1 MNDFLVLLE
10 CLSLGLLALV
20 LVPNWISDTKLEL
33 FYRPMIYPLA
43 VLAFL
48 IYSLM

>member
-1 MNDFLVLLE
+1 MTEFLVILE
-10 CLSLGLLALV
+10 CLSLVLLALV

-33 FYRPMIYPLA
+33 VYRTMIYPLA

-48 IYSLM
+48 IYSFM

>member
-1 MNDFLVLLE
+1 MIEFLVILE
-10 CLSLGLLALV
+10 CLSLVLLALV

-33 FYRPMIYPLA
+33 SYRPMIYPLA

-48 IYSLM
+48 IYSFM